1 MFFLYSAESNGFSQR
16 SKDRVLDDNNSNEYG
31 CSCTCSK
38 QQFDECVED
47 TGRSSPNDG
56 HNLLS
61 PLDGQHGRHLCSS
74 RREPQH
80 SPSNQTVYSF
90 SSREES
96 PFEEEDVSMSF
107 CHQHW
112 CSNSNIASIEVA
124 GEGVAMD
131 TMAATPPL
139 QALKSLCSSVSPVIF
154 PTAVSASRDA
164 LSREYPGC
172 TRNSDQFVLDSVL
185 QKPRSYRLIPQTTPP
200 CSFDLSPPLA
210 SEGHDLWRP
219 WIA

>member
-47 TGRSSPNDG
+47 TGRSSPNDD

-96 PFEEEDVSMSF
+96 GAPNDRFLSNAFRCCFRLSGVLLKF
-107 CHQHW
+107 C
-112 CSNSNIASIEVA
+112 
-124 GEGVAMD
+124 
-131 TMAATPPL
+131 
-139 QALKSLCSSVSPVIF
+139 
-154 PTAVSASRDA
+154 
-164 LSREYPGC
+164 
-172 TRNSDQFVLDSVL
+172 
-185 QKPRSYRLIPQTTPP
+185 RLILACTKKL
-200 CSFDLSPPLA
+200 LSV
-210 SEGHDLWRP
+210 R
-219 WIA
+219 IF